1 MTAPDEGPLPV
12 AAARSDRR
20 SRAAWRDMLLRSAVG
35 LLTIFVGV
43 TAAFYADAYREK
55 LDQDQQLA
63 EARAGLITELKHYE
77 SRGGAIADEIDSSI
91 AQWRAASAAG
101 RQVVPAY
108 YLFNGAPR
116 PPIAA
121 WTSATASGAAS
132 RFDPELQ
139 LELGYFYS
147 EYSGIH
153 ENYARQLDFTERE
166 ILPREVIG
174 PAAFY
179 DANGK
184 LQPQFAVHV
193 HLLARFN
200 SDLRRLNT
208 EARRLRIKLE
218 RQSGRPPGP

>member
-1 MTAPDEGPLPV
+1 
-12 AAARSDRR
+12 
-20 SRAAWRDMLLRSAVG
+20 VG

-55 LDQDQQLA
+55 IDQDQQLA

-77 SRGGAIADEIDSSI
+77 SRGGQIADEIDGSV
-91 AQWRAASAAG
+91 ARWKAENASG
-101 RQVVPAY
+101 KQVVPAY
-108 YLFNGAPR
+108 YLFKGAPR
-116 PPIAA
+116 PPVAA
-121 WTSATASGAAS
+121 WTSAMASGTAS
-132 RFDPELQ
+132 RFDPKLQ

-153 ENYARQLDFTERE
+153 ENYVRQLDFAERE
-166 ILPREVIG
+166 ILPRELIG

-193 HLLARFN
+193 MLLARFS

-208 EARRLRIKLE
+208 EATRLRIELE
-218 RQSGRPPGP
+218 RQAGGQH

>member
-1 MTAPDEGPLPV
+1 MTEPDESPQPAT
-12 AAARSDRR
+12 AAQSSLRSWV
-20 SRAAWRDMLLRSAVG
+20 AWRDLLLRSGVG

-43 TAAFYADAYREK
+43 TAAFFADAYREK
-55 LDQDQQLA
+55 RDQDQQLA
-63 EARAGLITELKHYE
+63 ESRAGVITELRHYE
-77 SRGGAIADEIDSSI
+77 SRGGEIADEIDRSI
-91 AQWRAASAAG
+91 ANWKSANAAG

-108 YLFNGAPR
+108 YLFKVAPR
-116 PPIAA
+116 PPVAA
-121 WTSATASGAAS
+121 WTSAMASGTAS

-153 ENYARQLDFTERE
+153 ENYARQLDFTENE
-166 ILPREVIG
+166 ILPRKLIG

-193 HLLARFN
+193 NLLARFN
-200 SDLRRLNT
+200 ADLRRLNA
-208 EARRLRIKLE
+208 EATRLRIKLE
-218 RQSGRPPGP
+218 GQAGDQR